1 MNGAASGG
9 GDGACAAMSPR
20 SAERAQKPAQ
30 VGNVLS
36 WREGDSVVNLELTD
50 EQAAVLTRTLELA
63 ISDVRMEICD
73 TDSPDFKDGL
83 RVEKSA
89 LQGVLS
95 QLTGTAQ

>member
-1 MNGAASGG
+1 M
-9 GDGACAAMSPR
+9 
-20 SAERAQKPAQ
+20 
-30 VGNVLS
+30 
-36 WREGDSVVNLELTD
+36 VNLELTD
-50 EQAAVLTRTLELA
+50 EQATVLKRTLELA